1 MSVIGTYSDGTT
13 QQMSFTP
20 DNILGFDSS
29 NLETNQVLTI
39 AIEGITTTYTVQ
51 IIASDEPIQGGLTA
65 FLLKDV
71 NGNFYEY
78 GKDDVNYSFVVFQMN
93 PELPRAKMYQHFSGI
108 LAGGGKVIGLKD
120 ANKGYMDYQA
130 AVTAFM
136 IAQFAGQPFDMNSYL
151 ALNNAKKL
159 SETVTNVHIMDKD
172 GNIS

>member
-1 MSVIGTYSDGTT
+1 
-13 QQMSFTP
+13 MSFTP

-120 ANKGYMDYQA
+120 ANKGYILDSRPLITRLA
-130 AVTAFM
+130 AGYPLQH
-136 IAQFAGQPFDMNSYL
+136 IALFVSPGSRL
-151 ALNNAKKL
+151 L
-159 SETVTNVHIMDKD
+159 
-172 GNIS
+172 